1 ASTKTPTK
9 IVYAGT
15 VDEGKGPATQ
25 TPGAEVTNEPVVPRD
40 SEGVDTVSPQ
50 DQEPEPASSEPHRIE
65 RTGRSGNSSSGKD
78 AIDGDPSTAWI
89 TTGARPRS
97 AYLVFD
103 LGESLSI
110 GTIAWLFAEGDYAA
124 GLRIEVSDD
133 RLTWTTIAAPGNAPA
148 GEWQLLSY
156 GGSAR
161 YVRFYFKNPDRMP
174 KLGSLAEVVISG

>member
-1 ASTKTPTK
+1 
-9 IVYAGT
+9 
-15 VDEGKGPATQ
+15 VDEGNGPATA
-25 TPGAEVTNEPVVPRD
+25 TAGAEVTNEPVVPRD
-40 SEGVDTVSPQ
+40 REGVDTVSPQ

-133 RLTWTTIAAPGNAPA
+133 RRTWTTIAAPGNAPA
-148 GEWQLLSY
+148 GEWQSLSY